1 MSYLERLSEMK
12 YTSPSGKAFTLNFDE
27 LSRVGGKKVPVVEF
41 PGQNQGAIQDLGE
54 ITITFPVTCYISG
67 ADYDAESDKFWEAL
81 SEPGKGT
88 LDHPRWG
95 RISVVPSTRRQA
107 EDFIEGASRA
117 VFTIEF
123 IKADDKAFDYPK
135 IGAAPELKL
144 SGDVD
149 AAATSITASVED
161 IEITDPGEKAA
172 LRKNALDSVSGFRDG
187 MKKVSAQSSELSRDI
202 QAQARKIE
210 REIDSYILAPADLM
224 TAMLDLYRL
233 PGQIV
238 TDVQT
243 KIAGY
248 VTAYTNLVNGFIGT
262 TEQYGERLGLIAVGQ
277 SSAIVTAAAES
288 SGTGA
293 IATRGDAARSIQAL
307 AGLYDTVKTTID
319 DLGSIGQFQADYEA
333 QKAVNV
339 AVSLAINSLFERA
352 LNLPTEQVQIM
363 EKSISP
369 LEMVYELYGGIDR
382 LDEFIEYN
390 DFQGDEILII
400 PRGREVR
407 WYA

>member
-12 YTSPSGKAFTLNFDE
+12 YTSPSGKIFSLNFDE
-27 LSRVGGKKVPVVEF
+27 LSRSGGKKVPVVEF

-67 ADYDAESDKFWEAL
+67 ADYDTESDRFWEAL

-123 IKADDKAFDYPK
+123 IKADDKAFDYPR
-135 IGAAPELKL
+135 IGSAPELKL

-149 AAATSITASVED
+149 AAAASITASVAD
-161 IEITDPGEKAA
+161 VEITDPGEKAA
-172 LRKNALDSVSGFRDG
+172 LKKNTLDSVAGFRDG
-187 MKKVSAQSSELSRDI
+187 MKKVSAQSAELSRNI
-202 QAQARKIE
+202 QAQVRKIE
-210 REIDSYILAPADLM
+210 REIDSYVLAPAELM

-233 PGQIV
+233 PGQII
-238 TDVQT
+238 TDVQA

-248 VTAYTNLVNGFIGT
+248 VTAYSNIINGFLGT
-262 TEQYGERLGLIAVGQ
+262 TQQYGERLGIIAVGQ
-277 SSAIVTAAAES
+277 SSAIITAAAES

-307 AGLYDTVKTTID
+307 AGLYDTVKTSID
-319 DLGSIGQFQADYEA
+319 ALGEIGQFQADYEA

-363 EKSISP
+363 EKNISP

-382 LDEFIEYN
+382 LDQFIEYN
-390 DFQGDEILII
+390 DLQGDEILII